1 MTVENDPEKAAFLRE
16 IADEIRTDEM
26 VNNEQIAAIL
36 HRVSDMY
43 DEDEETSPQ
52 DIYLNMKYILGIKEQ
67 GGIQR

>member
-1 MTVENDPEKAAFLRE
+1 MTVENDPEKAAFLRD

-26 VNNEQIAAIL
+26 ENNEQIAAIL

-52 DIYLNMKYILGIKEQ
+52 DIYLNMKYILGVKEQ